1 MGAHC
6 KTSGMKKP
14 MPKGDFSEGKRTNMK
29 KVTRNTAD
37 PFINQAAQKFALA
50 NEHLAKGEI
59 RQAYDL
65 FKEVKD
71 IMDHTYSDTKA
82 IQYQMVSCQAIKSLA
97 ILEIRRGNCEQ
108 AVGMLEDAMKRLEAL
123 QEERGEQTGKGLVF
137 YFGELYFH
145 RSEAYTIWS
154 ARTKDKEVRDQ
165 YLRNGIADAD
175 RAIEYVSQTEG
186 YGTKIGCLR
195 ILQGAHQ
202 QKGNAYAILQE
213 HENAVDSFKTSL
225 DFCGTIIS
233 MQPESRYTAVRAGNS
248 MRVAV
253 EMASCGGDKSE
264 TIAYANKGLSEYSEL
279 YNKNKTTENTY
290 NLGAGCYNMALV
302 AEKLEDYISTKN
314 YCDKAISFQASVC
327 EADKY
332 RVPSV
337 YRLLVYFDTIL
348 RAIDKLPEMSADA
361 VEKYR
366 ADFEKVKE
374 IYTKVT
380 GGAEFKRLGEQQ

>member
-1 MGAHC
+1 
-6 KTSGMKKP
+6 
-14 MPKGDFSEGKRTNMK
+14 MK
-29 KVTRNTAD
+29 KVMRNSVD
-37 PFINQAAQKFALA
+37 PFITQATEKFALA
-50 NEHLAKGEI
+50 NQHIAKGEI

-108 AVGMLEDAMKRLEAL
+108 AIEMLEDAMKRLETL
-123 QEERGEQTGKGLVF
+123 RKERDEQTAKGLVF

-154 ARTKDKEVRDQ
+154 ARTKDKEVREQ
-165 YLRNGIADAD
+165 YLKDAIADAD
-175 RAIEYVSQTEG
+175 KSIEYVTQTEG

-195 ILQGAHQ
+195 MLQGAHQ
-202 QKGNAYAILQE
+202 QKGNAYAILKE
-213 HENAVDSFKTSL
+213 HEKSADSFKTSL

-233 MQPESRYTAVRAGNS
+233 QQPESRYTAVRAGNS
-248 MRVAV
+248 LRVAV
-253 EMASCGGDKSE
+253 ELASCGGDKSE
-264 TIAYANKGLSEYSEL
+264 IIAYANKGLSEYSEM

-302 AEKLEDYISTKN
+302 AEKLEDYVSVKN

-348 RAIDKLPEMSADA
+348 RTIDKLPEMPADVA
-361 VEKYR
+361 EKYR

-380 GGAEFKRLGEQQ
+380 GGAEFKRLGESEQQ